1 MPDLVLEADFRREPA
16 RGPVCDGYFTRAT
29 HLTATLCGVTAEIPT
44 EAVPETAAPTRGAPS
59 GDAPPLRRNRAYLLL
74 TTGRFAQAIGAGV
87 GTFAVPLVAFEV
99 TGSVAQ
105 AGLISGIGQA
115 GALVAT
121 LPAGVVADRVNR
133 RRLLVLAAATG
144 TALWATTAAAGL
156 IGELSAWH
164 LAAVLF
170 GSSMVSAFV
179 NPASGGALRAVV
191 PAEQMANAMAVNQG
205 RMAVVGLFAGPVGGL
220 LYGMAHVLPF
230 VASVVGHLIEAVAVS
245 FVRKPLNGERT
256 ERTHPLADLREGLRF
271 VGAVPLFRATLVLIT
286 LLNLTSIALIVAIN
300 LELVRT
306 GTDPRLIGLV
316 DACAGI
322 SLLAGAVVSGPI
334 VRRTRVGRFGILTIG
349 LLAAALAVMAL
360 APTYWVFVSML
371 AVGVFLYPALNAGFT
386 GYLTVIVP
394 DRMMGRATSLLGLT
408 GLIAAPAAPVVGSAL
423 LEGWG
428 IGATLWV
435 MVGAMTCVLVA
446 LCFTRPLM
454 RIGRPDTWAADALE

>member
-1 MPDLVLEADFRREPA
+1 MIAETRTAETEPA
-16 RGPVCDGYFTRAT
+16 
-29 HLTATLCGVTAEIPT
+29 
-44 EAVPETAAPTRGAPS
+44 PEV
-59 GDAPPLRRNRAYLLL
+59 PLRRNRAYLLL

-87 GTFAVPLVAFEV
+87 GTFAVPLLAFEL

-105 AGLISGIGQA
+105 AGLISGIGQV

-121 LPAGVVADRVNR
+121 LPAGVVADRVDR

-144 TALWATTAAAGL
+144 TALWATALVAG
-156 IGELSAWH
+156 IAGALSGWH

-191 PAEQMANAMAVNQG
+191 PPAQMANAMAVNQG
-205 RMAVVGLFAGPVGGL
+205 RMAAVGLFAGPIGGL

-230 VASVVGHLIEAVAVS
+230 VASVVGHAIEAVAVS
-245 FVRKPLNGERT
+245 LVREPLNRERT
-256 ERTHPLADLREGLRF
+256 ELSHPLADLREGLRF
-271 VGAVPLFRATLVLIT
+271 VGAVPLFRAVLVLIT
-286 LLNLTSIALIVAIN
+286 LLNLTAIALVVVIN

-322 SLLAGAVVSGPI
+322 SMLVGAVVAGPI
-334 VRRTRVGRFGILTIG
+334 VQRTRVGRFGLLTIG
-349 LLAAALAVMAL
+349 LLVVALAVMAL
-360 APTYWVFVSML
+360 VPTYWVFVAML
-371 AVGVFLYPALNAGFT
+371 AFGVFLYPALNAGFT

-408 GLIAAPAAPVVGSAL
+408 GLIAAPAAPVLGSAL
-423 LEGWG
+423 LEGFG
-428 IGATLWV
+428 IGTSLWV
-435 MVGAMTCVLVA
+435 MVGAMACVLLA
-446 LCFTRPLM
+446 LGCTRPLM
-454 RIGRPDTWAADALE
+454 RIGTPDTWAADALE

>member
-1 MPDLVLEADFRREPA
+1 
-16 RGPVCDGYFTRAT
+16 
-29 HLTATLCGVTAEIPT
+29 LCGVTAETPTT
-44 EAVPETAAPTRGAPS
+44 EAPTPGATPVLA
-59 GDAPPLRRNRAYLLL
+59 GTPDVPLRRNRAYLLL

-87 GTFAVPLVAFEV
+87 GTFAVPLLAFEV

-105 AGLISGIGQA
+105 AGLISGIGQV
-115 GALVAT
+115 GALLAT

-133 RRLLVLAAATG
+133 RLLLLVAATVG
-144 TALWATTAAAGL
+144 TTLWATVVVAGL
-156 IGELSAWH
+156 TGALNAWH

-191 PAEQMANAMAVNQG
+191 PAAQMANAMAVNQG
-205 RMAVVGLFAGPVGGL
+205 RMAAVGLFAGPVGGF

-230 VASVVGHLIEAVAVS
+230 VASVIGHAIEVVVIS

-256 ERTHPLADLREGLRF
+256 GQTHPLADLRDGLRF
-271 VGAVPLFRATLVLIT
+271 VGAVPLFRAVLVLIT
-286 LLNLTSIALIVAIN
+286 LLNLTSIGLIVAIN

-306 GTDPRLIGLV
+306 GTDPRLIGLI

-322 SLLAGAVVSGPI
+322 SMLAGAIVAGPI
-334 VRRTRVGRFGILTIG
+334 VQRTRVGRFGILTIG
-349 LLAAALAVMAL
+349 VLVVALVVMAL

-386 GYLTVIVP
+386 GYLTVIIP
-394 DRMMGRATSLLGLT
+394 DHMMGRAMSLLGLT
-408 GLIAAPAAPVVGSAL
+408 GLIAAPAAPVLGSAL

-435 MVGAMTCVLVA
+435 MVGAMACVLVA
-446 LCFTRPLM
+446 LCFVRPMM
-454 RIGRPDTWAADALE
+454 RIGKPDTWAADALE

>member
-1 MPDLVLEADFRREPA
+1 
-16 RGPVCDGYFTRAT
+16 
-29 HLTATLCGVTAEIPT
+29 LCGVTAETRTAET
-44 EAVPETAAPTRGAPS
+44 EPAPEV
-59 GDAPPLRRNRAYLLL
+59 PLRRNRAYLLL

-87 GTFAVPLVAFEV
+87 GTFAVPLLAFEL

-105 AGLISGIGQA
+105 AGLISGIGQV

-121 LPAGVVADRVNR
+121 LPAGVVADRVDR
-133 RRLLVLAAATG
+133 RRLLVLAATTG
-144 TALWATTAAAGL
+144 TALWATALVAGL
-156 IGELSAWH
+156 AGALSGWH

-191 PAEQMANAMAVNQG
+191 PPAQMANAMAVNQG
-205 RMAVVGLFAGPVGGL
+205 RMAAVGLFAGPIGGL

-230 VASVVGHLIEAVAVS
+230 VASVVGHAIEAVAVS
-245 FVRKPLNGERT
+245 LVREPLNRERT
-256 ERTHPLADLREGLRF
+256 GLSRPLADLREGLRF
-271 VGAVPLFRATLVLIT
+271 VGAVPLFRAVLVLIT
-286 LLNLTSIALIVAIN
+286 LLNLTAIALVVVIN

-322 SLLAGAVVSGPI
+322 SMLAGAVVAGPI
-334 VRRTRVGRFGILTIG
+334 VQRTRVGRFGLLTIG
-349 LLAAALAVMAL
+349 LLVAALAVMAL
-360 APTYWVFVSML
+360 VPAYWVFVSML

-408 GLIAAPAAPVVGSAL
+408 GLTAAPAAPVLGSAL
-423 LEGWG
+423 LEGLG
-428 IGATLWV
+428 IGPSLWV
-435 MVGAMTCVLVA
+435 MVGAMACVLLA
-446 LCFTRPLM
+446 LSLTRPLM
-454 RIGRPDTWAADALE
+454 RIGTPDTWAADALE

>member
-1 MPDLVLEADFRREPA
+1 MIAE
-16 RGPVCDGYFTRAT
+16 TR
-29 HLTATLCGVTAEIPT
+29 TAET
-44 EAVPETAAPTRGAPS
+44 ELASEV
-59 GDAPPLRRNRAYLLL
+59 PLRRNRAYLLL

-87 GTFAVPLVAFEV
+87 GTFAVPLLAFEL

-105 AGLISGIGQA
+105 AGLISGIGQV

-121 LPAGVVADRVNR
+121 LPAGVVADRVDR
-133 RRLLVLAAATG
+133 RRLLVLAATTG
-144 TALWATTAAAGL
+144 TALWATALVAGL
-156 IGELSAWH
+156 AGALNGWH

-191 PAEQMANAMAVNQG
+191 PPAQMANAMAVNQG
-205 RMAVVGLFAGPVGGL
+205 RMAAVGLFAGPIGGL

-230 VASVVGHLIEAVAVS
+230 VASVIGHAVEAVAVS
-245 FVRKPLNGERT
+245 LVREPLNRERT
-256 ERTHPLADLREGLRF
+256 ELSHPLADLREGLRF
-271 VGAVPLFRATLVLIT
+271 VGAVPLFRAVLVLIT
-286 LLNLTSIALIVAIN
+286 LLNLTAIALIVVIN

-322 SLLAGAVVSGPI
+322 SMLAGAVVAGPI
-334 VRRTRVGRFGILTIG
+334 VQRTRVGRFGLLTIG
-349 LLAAALAVMAL
+349 LLLVALAVMAL
-360 APTYWVFVSML
+360 VPTYWVFVSML
-371 AVGVFLYPALNAGFT
+371 AFGVFLYPALNAGFT

-408 GLIAAPAAPVVGSAL
+408 GLIAAPAAPVLGSAL
-423 LEGWG
+423 LEGLG
-428 IGATLWV
+428 IGASLWV
-435 MVGAMTCVLVA
+435 MVGVMACVLLA

-454 RIGRPDTWAADALE
+454 RIGKPDTWAADVVEWPTTPSSPAT

>member
-1 MPDLVLEADFRREPA
+1 MIAETRTAETEPA
-16 RGPVCDGYFTRAT
+16 
-29 HLTATLCGVTAEIPT
+29 
-44 EAVPETAAPTRGAPS
+44 PEV
-59 GDAPPLRRNRAYLLL
+59 PLRRNRAYLLL

-87 GTFAVPLVAFEV
+87 GTFAVPLLAFGL

-105 AGLISGIGQA
+105 AGLISGIGQV

-121 LPAGVVADRVNR
+121 LPAGVVADRVDR

-144 TALWATTAAAGL
+144 TALWATALVAG
-156 IGELSAWH
+156 IAGALSGWH

-191 PAEQMANAMAVNQG
+191 PPAQMANAMAVNQG
-205 RMAVVGLFAGPVGGL
+205 RMAAVGLFAGPIGGL

-230 VASVVGHLIEAVAVS
+230 VASVVGHAIEAVAVS
-245 FVRKPLNGERT
+245 LVREPLNRERT
-256 ERTHPLADLREGLRF
+256 ELSHPLADLREGLRF
-271 VGAVPLFRATLVLIT
+271 VGAVPLFRAVLVLIT
-286 LLNLTSIALIVAIN
+286 LLNLTAIALVVVIN

-322 SLLAGAVVSGPI
+322 SMLVGAVVAGPI
-334 VRRTRVGRFGILTIG
+334 VQRTRVGRFGLLTIG
-349 LLAAALAVMAL
+349 LLVVALAVMAL
-360 APTYWVFVSML
+360 VPTYWVFVAML
-371 AVGVFLYPALNAGFT
+371 AFGVFLYPALNAGFT

-408 GLIAAPAAPVVGSAL
+408 GLIAAPAAPVLGSAL
-423 LEGWG
+423 LEGFG
-428 IGATLWV
+428 IGTSLWV
-435 MVGAMTCVLVA
+435 MVGAMACVLLA
-446 LCFTRPLM
+446 LGCTRPLM
-454 RIGRPDTWAADALE
+454 RIGTPDTWAADALE

>member
-1 MPDLVLEADFRREPA
+1 MIAETRTAETEPA
-16 RGPVCDGYFTRAT
+16 
-29 HLTATLCGVTAEIPT
+29 
-44 EAVPETAAPTRGAPS
+44 PEV
-59 GDAPPLRRNRAYLLL
+59 PLRRNRAYLLL

-87 GTFAVPLVAFEV
+87 GTFAVPLLAFEL

-105 AGLISGIGQA
+105 AGLISGIGQV

-121 LPAGVVADRVNR
+121 LPAGVVADRVDR

-144 TALWATTAAAGL
+144 TALWATALVAGL
-156 IGELSAWH
+156 VGALSGWH

-191 PAEQMANAMAVNQG
+191 PPAQMANAMAVNQG
-205 RMAVVGLFAGPVGGL
+205 RMAAVGLFAGPIGGL

-230 VASVVGHLIEAVAVS
+230 VASVVGHAIEAVAVS
-245 FVRKPLNGERT
+245 LVREPLNRERT
-256 ERTHPLADLREGLRF
+256 ELSHPLADLREGLRF
-271 VGAVPLFRATLVLIT
+271 VGAVPLFRAVLVLIT
-286 LLNLTSIALIVAIN
+286 LLNLTAIALVVVIN

-322 SLLAGAVVSGPI
+322 SMLVGAVVAGPI
-334 VRRTRVGRFGILTIG
+334 VQRTRVGRFGLLTIG
-349 LLAAALAVMAL
+349 LLVVALAVMAL
-360 APTYWVFVSML
+360 VPTYWVFVAML
-371 AVGVFLYPALNAGFT
+371 AFGVFLYPALNAGFT

-408 GLIAAPAAPVVGSAL
+408 GLIAAPAAPVLGSAL
-423 LEGWG
+423 LEGFG
-428 IGATLWV
+428 IGTSLWV
-435 MVGAMTCVLVA
+435 MVGAMACVLLA
-446 LCFTRPLM
+446 LGCTRPLM
-454 RIGRPDTWAADALE
+454 RIGTPDTWAADALE

>member
-1 MPDLVLEADFRREPA
+1 MDAASPDAASPDAASPDPASPDPACPDAAGPDL
-16 RGPVCDGYFTRAT
+16 
-29 HLTATLCGVTAEIPT
+29 
-44 EAVPETAAPTRGAPS
+44 
-59 GDAPPLRRNRAYLLL
+59 PLRRNSAYLLL

-99 TGSVAQ
+99 TGSVGQ

-115 GALVAT
+115 GALLAT

-133 RRLLVLAAATG
+133 RLLLIVAAATG
-144 TALWATTAAAGL
+144 TALWATVVAAGL
-156 IGELSAWH
+156 AGTLGAWH

-170 GSSMVSAFV
+170 GSSLVSAFV

-191 PAEQMANAMAVNQG
+191 PAAQMPNAMAVNQG
-205 RMAVVGLFAGPVGGL
+205 RMAAVALFAGPVGGF

-230 VASVVGHLIEAVAVS
+230 VASVVGHLIEVVAVS

-256 ERTHPLADLREGLRF
+256 GATHPLADLREGLRF
-271 VGAVPLFRATLVLIT
+271 VGAVPLFRAVLVLIT
-286 LLNLTSIALIVAIN
+286 LLNLTSIALVVAIN

-306 GTDPRLIGLV
+306 GIDPRLIGLV

-322 SLLAGAVVSGPI
+322 SMLTGAIVAGPI
-334 VRRTRVGRFGILTIG
+334 VRRVRVGRFGVATIG
-349 LLAAALAVMAL
+349 LLAGALVVMAL
-360 APTYWVFVSML
+360 APTYWVFVAML

-386 GYLTVIVP
+386 GYLTVIIA

-408 GLIAAPAAPVVGSAL
+408 GLIAAPAAPVLGSAL
-423 LEGWG
+423 LEAWG
-428 IGATLWV
+428 IGGTLWV
-435 MVGAMTCVLVA
+435 MVGAMVAVLVA
-446 LCFTRPLM
+446 LSLTRPLM

>member
-1 MPDLVLEADFRREPA
+1 
-16 RGPVCDGYFTRAT
+16 
-29 HLTATLCGVTAEIPT
+29 LCGVTAEIPT
-44 EAVPETAAPTRGAPS
+44 EAVRETAAPTRDEPTS
-59 GDAPPLRRNRAYLLL
+59 DAPPLRRNRAYLLL

-105 AGLISGIGQA
+105 AGLISGIGQV

-144 TALWATTAAAGL
+144 TALWATIAAAGL
-156 IGELSAWH
+156 VGELSAWH

-179 NPASGGALRAVV
+179 NPASGGALREVV

-271 VGAVPLFRATLVLIT
+271 VGAVPLFRAMLVLIT

-322 SLLAGAVVSGPI
+322 SLLSGAVVAGPI

-386 GYLTVIVP
+386 GYLMVIIP

-446 LCFTRPLM
+446 LCFARPLM
-454 RIGRPDTWAADALE
+454 RIGKPDTWAADALE

>member
-1 MPDLVLEADFRREPA
+1 MTAD
-16 RGPVCDGYFTRAT
+16 
-29 HLTATLCGVTAEIPT
+29 IPT
-44 EAVPETAAPTRGAPS
+44 TVTIPAPNGPDDSPAEQTPPTPPSDPTAPEI
-59 GDAPPLRRNRAYLLL
+59 PLRRNRAYLLL
-74 TTGRFAQAIGAGV
+74 TTGRFSQAIGAGV
-87 GTFAVPLVAFEV
+87 GTFAIPLIAYEV

-105 AGLISGIGQA
+105 AGLISGIGQV
-115 GALVAT
+115 GALLAT

-133 RRLLVLAAATG
+133 RTLLLFAATTG
-144 TALWATTAAAGL
+144 TALWATVVAAGL
-156 IGELSAWH
+156 GGTLNAWH

-191 PAEQMANAMAVNQG
+191 PAGQMANAMAVNQG
-205 RMAVVGLFAGPVGGL
+205 RMAAVGLFAGPVGGL

-230 VASVVGHLIEAVAVS
+230 VASVVGHLIEVVAIS

-256 ERTHPLADLREGLRF
+256 GQTHPLADLREGLRF
-271 VGAVPLFRATLVLIT
+271 VGAVPLFRAVLVLIT
-286 LLNLTSIALIVAIN
+286 LLNLTAIALIVAIN

-322 SLLAGAVVSGPI
+322 SMLAGAIVAGPI
-334 VRRTRVGRFGILTIG
+334 VQRTRVGCFGVLTIG
-349 LLAAALAVMAL
+349 LLAVALVVMAL
-360 APTYWVFVSML
+360 QPTYWVFVSML

-386 GYLTVIVP
+386 GYLTVIIP

-408 GLIAAPAAPVVGSAL
+408 GLIAAPAAPVLGSAL
-423 LEGWG
+423 LEWLG

-435 MVGAMTCVLVA
+435 MVGAMVCVVVA

-454 RIGRPDTWAADALE
+454 RIGKPDTWAADVLE

>member
-1 MPDLVLEADFRREPA
+1 MTGETTTAGSAGLESPAVVNPGGATPD
-16 RGPVCDGYFTRAT
+16 RAT
-29 HLTATLCGVTAEIPT
+29 PEPVGPT
-44 EAVPETAAPTRGAPS
+44 TPDPGTPE
-59 GDAPPLRRNRAYLLL
+59 PPLRRNTAYLLL

-87 GTFAVPLVAFEV
+87 GTFAIPLLAFEV
-99 TGSVAQ
+99 TGSVGQ

-115 GALVAT
+115 GALLAT

-133 RRLLVLAAATG
+133 RALLLIAAATG
-144 TALWATTAAAGL
+144 TVLWATVVAAGL
-156 IGELSAWH
+156 VGTLGAWH

-191 PAEQMANAMAVNQG
+191 PATQMANAMAVNQG
-205 RMAVVGLFAGPVGGL
+205 RMAAVALFAGPVGGF

-230 VASVVGHLIEAVAVS
+230 VASVLGHLIEVVAVS

-256 ERTHPLADLREGLRF
+256 LRSHPLADLREGLRF
-271 VGAVPLFRATLVLIT
+271 VGAVPLFRAVLVLIT
-286 LLNLTSIALIVAIN
+286 LLNLTAIALVVAVN

-316 DACAGI
+316 DACAGV
-322 SLLAGAVVSGPI
+322 SMLAGAIVAGPI
-334 VRRTRVGRFGILTIG
+334 VRRTRVGRLGLLAIG
-349 LLAAALAVMAL
+349 TLAAALVVMAL
-360 APTYWVFVSML
+360 APSYWVFVSML

-408 GLIAAPAAPVVGSAL
+408 GLIAAPAAPVLGSAL

-428 IGATLWV
+428 IGVTLWV
-435 MVGAMTCVLVA
+435 MVGAMVAVLVA
-446 LCFTRPLM
+446 LACTRPLM
-454 RIGRPDTWAADALE
+454 RIGRPGTWADDALESEG